1 MNRIERTEEA
11 VAQYGDIAYQGN
23 GRWLCHD
30 TGIEYSNADIG
41 AMLKPALVKAPAKP
55 LSQKAL
61 NARNAAKNHGMKA
74 LKGSAAQ
81 KEWAEKIRAEKISF
95 AFSSYFPEAERPEA
109 LEALARLTK
118 AKFWIENRTK
128 SSDAIFKLAVA
139 SLRAERKV
147 EEIEEALNLFIML
160 EEQKLGNFGM
170 GFNTGRW
177 PAEARKRFDEL
188 RDEMSKAGRDII

>member
-1 MNRIERTEEA
+1 MNRIEQTEEA
-11 VAQYGDIAYQGN
+11 VARFGDIAYQGA
-23 GRWLCHD
+23 GTWLCHD
-30 TGIEYSNADIG
+30 TGIAYSNADIA
-41 AMLKPALVKAPAKP
+41 AMLKPASFKAPTKP

-61 NARNAAKNHGMKA
+61 SARAKAKNHGMKA
-74 LKGSAAQ
+74 LTGSASQ

-95 AFSSYFPEAERPEA
+95 VFSSYFPEAQRPEA
-109 LEALARLTK
+109 LEAAARLTK
-118 AKFWIENRTK
+118 AKFWIENRAK
-128 SSDAIFKLAVA
+128 SSDAIFKMAVA

-160 EEQKLGNFGM
+160 EEQKLGNLGM

-177 PAEARKRFDEL
+177 SQEARKRFDEL